1 MVSDMNILERLPY
14 WGELTDAEREEAA
27 RGAVLRSYER
37 GGLIHGGGAEC
48 LGMALVLSGL
58 ARAYVLSG

>member
-27 RGAVLRSYER
+27 RGAVLRCARENRS
-37 GGLIHGGGAEC
+37 GGCPEHGGR
-48 LGMALVLSGL
+48 S
-58 ARAYVLSG
+58 RPSD